1 MVNAVPAITD
11 VIFHFCGVVVDWQSR
26 AGLEGH
32 YPQELVDRICSD
44 DDEFGF
50 FDYEDRMDHGAS
62 LAEVL
67 PSVEQDH
74 GKEIADIFE
83 DYITRYDDSLVRLL
97 PGSERLLC
105 GRVGRGEDVQA
116 QRRFLRAGTAT
127 FWHRSRK
134 VGILR

>member
-11 VIFHFCGVVVDWQSR
+11 VIFDFCGVVVDWQSR

-83 DYITRYDDSLVRLL
+83 DYITRYDVPWFACCPARN
-97 PGSERLLC
+97 GC
-105 GRVGRGEDVQA
+105 Y
-116 QRRFLRAGTAT
+116 AT
-127 FWHRSRK
+127 
-134 VGILR
+134 